1 MVSAEGRAANYP
13 ELGLINK
20 KEGYMGKPM
29 TIKRGGVSVKGGGGA
44 GVKIR
49 LMNINKM

>member
-29 TIKRGGVSVKGGGGA
+29 TIKRGGVSVKGGGRGWS
-44 GVKIR
+44 
-49 LMNINKM
+49 